1 MGQDEEAPQQGGMT
15 FEDWDKI
22 LDAKLLYNLY
32 DDFECRMA
40 ALRTD
45 NNDVEYS
52 EAADREEM
60 ERVLK
65 ALVMFSARCMER
77 VLKALVMFSAR
88 CLATCDTALILTRTS
103 LPNTIMLTYIEH
115 LIHAYNHVKGYS
127 FVAEMEDED

>member
-65 ALVMFSARCMER
+65 ALVMFSARC
-77 VLKALVMFSAR
+77 
-88 CLATCDTALILTRTS
+88 LATCDTALILTRTS